1 MIETL
6 YICYSKYCKTGT
18 NEKAPRKR
26 QSTEVVLKRWERLF
40 RRMENGDKEKV
51 QSCMAYGLGAVGE
64 EQWNN
69 QVSVKIRRPLCMN
82 RVME

>member
-26 QSTEVVLKRWERLF
+26 QNTEVVLKRWERLF
-40 RRMENGDKEKV
+40 RRMENGDKENV
-51 QSCMAYGLGAVGE
+51 QS
-64 EQWNN
+64 
-69 QVSVKIRRPLCMN
+69 
-82 RVME
+82 